1 VGKNMATN
9 ETYAQVVKSLY
20 ANWVPTDEKSRLG
33 MLQEI
38 LHWIGDPD
46 RKLKII
52 HVSGTN
58 GKGSTGAMLASILM
72 AAGYKVGHFSTP
84 AIINEREVIRIN
96 DEMISENEFMD
107 NYSEILADLTA
118 HGGHRETLAGF
129 EWWTLVALRYFASQ
143 EVDFVILE
151 AGLGGLNDATNMV
164 ETPMVVAFTKI
175 NVDDSEEKLSN
186 LHEIAAEKAA
196 IMKPGAMVVNY
207 PGQDIAVYKLL
218 KAKAEEVGATWS
230 PFERPK
236 ITIIS
241 GSPRGLVLNA
251 DQLENLHLSLT
262 GAFQANNLSTVLQ
275 IVTVLRSKG
284 FEIKDQEVAT
294 ALAHVKIP
302 GRMEYDAERNLLL
315 DGAHNPEGIRALV
328 ASLRAWHL
336 PFKPTVV
343 LGLMKDKNSNE
354 MLEELLPHVGTV
366 IAVTPEAA
374 PEKVMTADALAAEI
388 VMMSNVDVEI
398 ADDPSAAVQ
407 LARRVRESSQA
418 LIIVTGSFFTLRA
431 VQSEGF

>member
-1 VGKNMATN
+1 
-9 ETYAQVVKSLY
+9 
-20 ANWVPTDEKSRLG
+20 
-33 MLQEI
+33 
-38 LHWIGDPD
+38 
-46 RKLKII
+46 
-52 HVSGTN
+52 
-58 GKGSTGAMLASILM
+58 
-72 AAGYKVGHFSTP
+72 
-84 AIINEREVIRIN
+84 
-96 DEMISENEFMD
+96 
-107 NYSEILADLTA
+107 
-118 HGGHRETLAGF
+118 
-129 EWWTLVALRYFASQ
+129 
-143 EVDFVILE
+143 
-151 AGLGGLNDATNMV
+151 
-164 ETPMVVAFTKI
+164 
-175 NVDDSEEKLSN
+175 
-186 LHEIAAEKAA
+186 
-196 IMKPGAMVVNY
+196 
-207 PGQDIAVYKLL
+207 
-218 KAKAEEVGATWS
+218 
-230 PFERPK
+230 
-236 ITIIS
+236 
-241 GSPRGLVLNA
+241 LVLNA

-262 GAFQANNLSTVLQ
+262 GAFQANNLSTGLQ
-275 IVTVLRSKG
+275 IVTGLRSKG
-284 FEIKDQEVAT
+284 GEIKDQEVAT

-302 GRMEYDAERNLLL
+302 GRMEYDAERYLLL

-374 PEKVMTADALAAEI
+374 PEKAMTADALAAEI